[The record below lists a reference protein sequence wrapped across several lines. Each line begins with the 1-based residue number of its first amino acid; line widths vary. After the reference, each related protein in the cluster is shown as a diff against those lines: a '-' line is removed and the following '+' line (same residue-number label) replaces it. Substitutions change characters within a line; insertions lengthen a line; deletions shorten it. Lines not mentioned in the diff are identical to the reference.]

1 MSEKSTAL
9 NKIISGGVMILAF
22 LTPLLFLP
30 FTSDIYEFNK
40 NALLI
45 FGTFLLLALWGL
57 RIALEKKIAFK
68 RTALDLP
75 VLVFA
80 ATFVLSTIFS
90 ATNKW
95 ETFWTPLGTGNIIS
109 LTILYF
115 IITNNIKKNS
125 VNLLLKSLTVAASLL
140 SLLTIF
146 QFISAKVMPKA
157 SFFLLGVN
165 PAGASLT
172 ALTTFLLI
180 TVAICG
186 LRLWPEI
193 KNRKFFSFFTIPGII
208 ILIGLGISAWQ
219 IFVVNK
225 PLIIPQSIAW
235 AIATEA
241 FKNWRLF
248 LIGVGPTSF
257 FDAFSQLRPVSYNL
271 TNFWGIRFTLSSNYY
286 FQLLSTIGIIGLLS
300 FLWLIFKTVKSQT
313 KEMNLGL
320 AVPIFLIFFVLL
332 FVFPNF
338 LLLFTLFILL
348 ALLFT
353 NEKDSNEYAENSKV
367 APWILFG
374 FATLIMLG
382 SYYLIGRAYIG
393 EIYFK
398 KSLIAIQKNE
408 GTNAYNLQIKAL
420 KFNPVNDVYHLYY
433 SQTNFALAYSLAQKS
448 NISDQDRQ
456 NITDLVQQAIKEAK
470 LAVSLNKNKVVN
482 WENLASI
489 YRQLLNF
496 AQGAEEWT
504 ISSLNQAINLDPVN
518 PNLRLTLG
526 GVYYALGNFDEAIRF
541 FQQAIEVKPNF
552 ANGYYNL
559 SAAYREKGDFKK
571 AHEAMQIT
579 LNLVSPNSDDYNKAK
594 GELEDLAKKVSA
606 KEATQSAQGQKEEAP
621 QQEPLVEPQPMP
633 SPVITPP
640 IELPVQ
646 SAPDISPAPS
656 ATQ

>member
-9 NKIISGGVMILAF
+9 NKIISGGAMILAF

-57 RIALEKKIAFK
+57 RIALEKKIVFK

-80 ATFVLSTIFS
+80 GTFVLSTIFS

-125 VNLLLKSLTVAASLL
+125 VNLLLKSLVAAASLL
-140 SLLTIF
+140 SLLTIY
-146 QFISAKVMPKA
+146 QFLSAKIMPKA
-157 SFFLLGVN
+157 TFFLLGVN

-172 ALTTFLLI
+172 ALATFLLI

-186 LRLWPEI
+186 FQLWPEI
-193 KNRKFFSFFTIPGII
+193 KKQKFFSFFTIPGII
-208 ILIGLGISAWQ
+208 ILIGLGLSAWQ

-257 FDAFSQLRPVSYNL
+257 FDAFSQLRPASYNL

-286 FQLLSTIGIIGLLS
+286 FQLLSTIGIVGLLS
-300 FLWLIFKTVKSQT
+300 FLWVIFKTVKSQM
-313 KEMNLGL
+313 KEMNLVL

-353 NEKDSNEYAENSKV
+353 SEKDSSEYAENSKI

-374 FATLIMLG
+374 FAALIMLG

-433 SQTNFALAYSLAQKS
+433 SQTNFALAYSLAQKG

-579 LNLVSPNSDDYNKAK
+579 LNLVNPNSDDYNKAK

-646 SAPDISPAPS
+646 SAPDINPAPS

>member
-1 MSEKSTAL
+1 MPTA
-9 NKIISGGVMILAF
+9 
-22 LTPLLFLP
+22 
-30 FTSDIYEFNK
+30 
-40 NALLI
+40 
-45 FGTFLLLALWGL
+45 
-57 RIALEKKIAFK
+57 
-68 RTALDLP
+68 
-75 VLVFA
+75 
-80 ATFVLSTIFS
+80 
-90 ATNKW
+90 
-95 ETFWTPLGTGNIIS
+95 
-109 LTILYF
+109 
-115 IITNNIKKNS
+115 NS
-125 VNLLLKSLTVAASLL
+125 
-140 SLLTIF
+140 
-146 QFISAKVMPKA
+146 
-157 SFFLLGVN
+157 FLLGVN

-180 TVAICG
+180 TFAICG
-186 LRLWPEI
+186 LQLWPEI
-193 KNRKFFSFFTIPGII
+193 KNRKFFSFFTVPGII
-208 ILIGLGISAWQ
+208 ILIGLGLSAWQ

-257 FDAFSQLRPVSYNL
+257 FDAFSQLRPASYNL

-286 FQLLSTIGIIGLLS
+286 FQLLSTIGVVGLLS
-300 FLWLIFKTVKSQT
+300 FLWLIFKTVKSQM
-313 KEMNLGL
+313 KEMNLAL
-320 AVPIFLIFFVLL
+320 AVPIFLIFVVLL

-338 LLLFTLFILL
+338 LLLFTLFVLL
-348 ALLFT
+348 GLLFAS
-353 NEKDSNEYAENSKV
+353 EKDSSEYAENSKI

-374 FATLIMLG
+374 AVVLIMLG

-420 KFNPVNDVYHLYY
+420 KFNPVNDVYRLYY

-448 NISDQDRQ
+448 NISDQDRE
-456 NITDLVQQAIKEAK
+456 NITNLVQQAIREAK

-482 WENLASI
+482 WENLANI

-579 LNLVSPNSDDYNKAK
+579 LNLVNPNSDDYNKAK
-594 GELEDLAKKVSA
+594 GELEDLAKKASA
-606 KEATQSAQGQKEEAP
+606 KEASQSAQVQKEENP

-640 IELPVQ
+640 IELPAQ